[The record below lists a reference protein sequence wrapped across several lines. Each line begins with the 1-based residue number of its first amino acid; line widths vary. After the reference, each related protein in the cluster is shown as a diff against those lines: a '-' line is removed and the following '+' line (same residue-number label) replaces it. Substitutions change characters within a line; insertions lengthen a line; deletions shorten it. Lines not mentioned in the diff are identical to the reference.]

1 MGLLKSNKSISRKD
15 FFWPNSIFCH
25 FKNGQKSIFELGKNL
40 KMPKMQFHEKKFDF
54 TSFLAWTFLIFL
66 ASCVVFENMTFFTV
80 PRGCRCGIS
89 QWTRLCF
96 IIIAFDGWS
105 SSCRFAQDKNSF
117 AIISHSIYL
126 GCGHTYPVA
135 GCQVCQF

>member
-1 MGLLKSNKSISRKD
+1 MLNASI
-15 FFWPNSIFCH
+15 I
-25 FKNGQKSIFELGKNL
+25 KSIFEFQTWIPN
-40 KMPKMQFHEKKFDF
+40 
-54 TSFLAWTFLIFL
+54 
-66 ASCVVFENMTFFTV
+66 ENMTFFTV

-126 GCGHTYPVA
+126 GCGHTYPVV